1 MTLDD
6 RVDALASLGLTPRQT
21 HFIALVALHSGY
33 CLRRQYLRF
42 AGLRYGKNVREFL
55 DGLVDRGLATR
66 FEYRRDRGHLYH
78 LCARSLYRAIDQEE
92 NRNRRHT
99 SPALIARKL
108 MVLDHVLGHHERDWY
123 ATEQDKVALLTE
135 RFGVPVGDLPQ
146 RVYTATDGVAG
157 PTIRYFVHKLPLYL
171 EGAPPVVHL
180 AYLVTD
186 DTGRG
191 FEQFLSDHARPVG
204 ASAGVGRGRGG
215 RRGRPRPA
223 GLPTGLR
230 GVRGGGAA
238 LDGHAPR
245 RPAVVLRDA
254 AARRRGTARQP
265 LGRRHQ
271 SLSRR
276 ARPLSVRPPSR
287 VSMRAGSCTATRCSR
302 MRRLDRRQVPFV
314 LGQLVTEQLPG
325 QYAQFGELAG
335 VV

>member
-6 RVDALASLGLTPRQT
+6 RVDALASLGLTPRQA

-123 ATEQDKVALLTE
+123 ATEQDKVELLTE

-146 RVYTATDGVAG
+146 RVYTATDGVAE

-180 AYLVTD
+180 TYLVTD

-191 FEQFLSDHARPVG
+191 FEQFLCDHARLLARLPAWAVD
-204 ASAGVGRGRGG
+204 AVSAGAVHGLPACQQVFKAFVAAAPPSTATQRADLQWLFET
-215 RRGRPRPA
+215 RRFVDAGQLGSLSVANINRFRDARATFGAPAIASLYARWLLDGDAVFTRAPA
-223 GLPTGLR
+223 G
-230 GVRGGGAA
+230 
-238 LDGHAPR
+238 
-245 RPAVVLRDA
+245 
-254 AARRRGTARQP
+254 
-265 LGRRHQ
+265 
-271 SLSRR
+271 SSRN
-276 ARPLSVRPPSR
+276 PVRP
-287 VSMRAGSCTATRCSR
+287 
-302 MRRLDRRQVPFV
+302 
-314 LGQLVTEQLPG
+314 GQLVTEQLPG